1 MVGFWALG
9 PTSIRH
15 ISGDNQRFSRQE
27 PLIQRIAQCI
37 MCPHFQAYG
46 IMGVPVLIIVHGIC
60 TFGMMIIHDYTIM
73 ITLLY
78 LSNIATIILY
88 SHIVHDVFLLLVGF
102 CFGSSDHRI
111 HRQPPPG
118 RWRNERCSSGTTT
131 TSSVW
136 SPPVARRAIKRAGG
150 LLESAGYIYIDR

>member
-46 IMGVPVLIIVHGIC
+46 IMGVLFSSLSMVFVHLGSWLY
-60 TFGMMIIHDYTIM
+60 MIILSW
-73 ITLLY
+73 LLSSTY
-78 LSNIATIILY
+78 LI
-88 SHIVHDVFLLLVGF
+88 LLLSSKRLSHSSWCLTIVGF

-111 HRQPPPG
+111 RRQPPPG

-150 LLESAGYIYIDR
+150 LLESAGYIYRDR